1 MTYSLK
7 ESALPNEVI
16 SEVSEGKEEIRQDVF
31 DNPGEAQARAKEIGC
46 SGIHTHDENGKTIFM
61 PCETH
66 EEYEELTGRELSG
79 YKPKKPKK
87 KEDCSCHDEKAK
99 AGDLKV
105 GDMVSWGASGGRA
118 RGKIQRIITS
128 GSVAVPD
135 TDFEITGS
143 EDNPGALIRVYRDDE
158 PTDTIVGHRFSTLR
172 KIKSFD
178 FDLMNENINI
188 QTEIKAYNDEDE
200 DEEYKEYGYFEGYG
214 SIFGNKDLGNDVIE
228 KGAFINSLKKRKAK
242 NVKLLYQHK
251 SDMPIGVFESIKED
265 DKGLYVKG
273 KLALKTQAGAEAY
286 ELLKMGALDG
296 LSIGFR
302 VKPES
307 VSYDKRA
314 NKRIIKE
321 VDLMEI
327 SLVTFPMNPKATIS
341 SVKGEDISV
350 REWEKGLR
358 DAFQL
363 SRSEAKVAAVAVTKS
378 FSQRDADDNA
388 ELVDAIN
395 KLTLTLKS

>member
-1 MTYSLK
+1 MTYSLN
-7 ESALPNEVI
+7 EGTLPNEVE
-16 SEVSEGKEEIRQDVF
+16 SEVSEGKEEIRTDVF
-31 DNPGEAQARAKEIGC
+31 DNPGEANARAKEIGC
-46 SGIHTHDENGKTIFM
+46 VGIHSHDENGKTIFM

-66 EEYEELTGRELSG
+66 DEYEALTGNEVSG
-79 YKPKKPKK
+79 YKPKKPKR
-87 KEDCSCHDEKAK
+87 KAE
-99 AGDLKV
+99 AGDLKT
-105 GDMVSWGASGGRA
+105 GDMVSWGSSGGRA
-118 RGKIQRIITS
+118 RGKITRIITS
-128 GSVAVPD
+128 GSVKVPD

-143 EDNPGALIRVYRDDE
+143 DDNPGALIRVYRDDE

-172 KIKSFD
+172 KVKSFD
-178 FDLMNENINI
+178 FDHTNEEIAI
-188 QTEIKAYNDEDE
+188 KTEIKAYDDEE
-200 DEEYKEYGYFEGYG
+200 DDEYKEYGYFEGYG
-214 SIFGNKDLGNDVIE
+214 SIFGNKDLGNYVIE
-228 KGAFINSLKKRKAK
+228 KGAFINSLRKRKPK

-251 SDMPIGVFESIKED
+251 SDMPIGIFESIQED
-265 DKGLYVKG
+265 EKGLYVKG

-378 FSQRDADDNA
+378 FNQRDADEGA
-388 ELVDAIN
+388 ELVDAIKN
-395 KLTLTLKS
+395 LTLTLKS